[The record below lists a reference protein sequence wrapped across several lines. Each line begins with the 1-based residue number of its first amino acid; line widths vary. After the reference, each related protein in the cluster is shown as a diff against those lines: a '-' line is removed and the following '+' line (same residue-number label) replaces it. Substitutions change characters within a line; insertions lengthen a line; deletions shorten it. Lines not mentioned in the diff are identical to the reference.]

1 MELKKL
7 KSVFSSKVKHAVK
20 HQVNVI
26 APTVTKEVKKM
37 TSDKLES
44 GYQAFKMVA
53 GILIL
58 LIGAS
63 GSGVSVS
70 TPITQSVTPVI
81 NFNTCNFY
89 MRRT

>member
-20 HQVNVI
+20 HQVNAI

-44 GYQAFKMVA
+44 GYQTFKVVA

-58 LIGAS
+58 MIGVS
-63 GSGVSVS
+63 GSNGLV
-70 TPITQSVTPVI
+70 TTARSVTPII
-81 NFNTCNFY
+81 NFNNCNFY